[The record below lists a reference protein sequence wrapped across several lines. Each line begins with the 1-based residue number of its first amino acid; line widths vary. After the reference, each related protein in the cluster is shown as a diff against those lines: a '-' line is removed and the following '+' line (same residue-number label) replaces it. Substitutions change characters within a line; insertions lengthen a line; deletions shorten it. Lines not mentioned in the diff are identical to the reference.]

1 MGGEGGGGVP
11 LWHKALVFPP
21 WVRLALCLLLHLA

>member
-1 MGGEGGGGVP
+1 MP

-21 WVRLALCLLLHLA
+21 WVRLALDGAVRRCRVCDA